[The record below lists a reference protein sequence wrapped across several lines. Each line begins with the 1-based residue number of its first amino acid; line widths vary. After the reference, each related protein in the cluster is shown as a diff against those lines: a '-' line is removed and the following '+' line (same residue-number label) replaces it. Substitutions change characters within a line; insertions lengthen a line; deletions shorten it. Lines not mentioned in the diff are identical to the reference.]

1 MAGSV
6 RGVPL
11 EELRPRPDDAE
22 RAKRYCADGSWSD
35 DTLGTTLAAGLADA
49 PKNVVSFRSDVRP
62 WRGTFAEAADR
73 ARRVAGGLRAAGV
86 QPGEPV
92 AFQLPNWP
100 EAGFLFWAIAFLGA
114 IPVPIVHFYGP
125 KEVEFILRQSGA
137 RYLVTADRFG
147 HLDYLA
153 NLASLRPTL
162 PALEQVWIVGDDV
175 PGDARPFAP
184 LFDADPIDGPVPA
197 DPSAPALIAYT
208 SGTTADPK
216 GVVHSHRTINFEIRQ
231 LAGLD
236 ANRGLPML
244 VGAPVGH
251 GIGLLAA
258 LLLPVYKREPLH
270 LIDVWDPGRVL
281 AAMIEDD
288 LSSGSGSTYF
298 LTSLL
303 DHPDFTE
310 KHAERMRR
318 IGLGGSPVPAA
329 VGERA
334 ERLGISTVRS
344 FGSTEHPSITGCTH
358 DMPREKRLHTDG
370 VPMLGVEMELR
381 DEDGKRVGPGEPG
394 EIFSRGPDCFIGYT
408 DPALTAECFDAEGW
422 FATGDVGVLDE
433 DGYLTIVDRKKDI
446 IIRGGENISALE
458 VEEQLVR
465 LPGVAEV
472 AVVAAPDER
481 LGEHGC
487 AFVRMQPGAGDAPEL
502 ETIREQL
509 AAAGLA
515 KQKWPEE
522 VRQVDD
528 FPRTPSG
535 KIQKFVLRQRLREE
549 A

>member
-1 MAGSV
+1 MPLDEFTP
-6 RGVPL
+6 RG
-11 EELRPRPDDAE
+11 DDAD
-22 RAKRYCADGSWSD
+22 RARRYCADGSWTD
-35 DTLGTTLAAGLADA
+35 ETLGTILAAGLAAA
-49 PKNVVSFRSDVRP
+49 PDNVVSFRSDVRP

-73 ARRVAGGLRAAGV
+73 ARRVAGGLLAAGV

-100 EAGFLFWAIAFLGA
+100 EAASLFWAIAFIGA
-114 IPVPIVHFYGP
+114 TPVPIVHFYGP

-137 RYLVTADRFG
+137 RFLVTADRFG
-147 HLDYLA
+147 HVDYLV
-153 NLASLRPTL
+153 NLEALRPTL
-162 PALEQVWIVGDDV
+162 PALEQVWVVGDSI
-175 PGDARPFAP
+175 PSAAKPFTE
-184 LFDADPIDGPVPA
+184 LEGGDPIDGPLST

-231 LAGLD
+231 LSGLD
-236 ANRGLPML
+236 ANRGRPLL

-258 LLLPVYKREPLH
+258 LLLPVHKRESIY

-281 AAMIEDD
+281 AAMLEDD
-288 LSSGSGSTYF
+288 ISSGSGATYF
-298 LTSLL
+298 LTSLF
-303 DHPDFTE
+303 DHPDYTD
-310 KHAERMRR
+310 KHAALMAR

-358 DMPREKRLHTDG
+358 DMPREKRLNTDG
-370 VPMLGVEMELR
+370 VPMMGVEMELR
-381 DEDGKRVGPGEPG
+381 DEDGKVVGAHEPG
-394 EIFSRGPDCFIGYT
+394 EIWSKGPDCFIGYT
-408 DPALTAECFDAEGW
+408 DPQLTKACFDAGGW
-422 FATGDVGVLDE
+422 FATGDVGVVDDE
-433 DGYLTIVDRKKDI
+433 GYLTIVDRKKDI

-487 AFVRMQPGAGDAPEL
+487 AFIRMQPDAGPAPDL
-502 ETIREQL
+502 GSVRERL
-509 AAAGLA
+509 AASGLA
-515 KQKWPEE
+515 KQKWPED
-522 VRQVDD
+522 VRGIDD

-535 KIQKFVLRQRLREE
+535 KIQKFVLRQRLRDE
-549 A
+549 

>member
-1 MAGSV
+1 M
-6 RGVPL
+6 PL
-11 EELRPRPDDAE
+11 EEFLPRADDAD
-22 RAKRYCADGSWSD
+22 RARRYCADGLWTD
-35 DTLGTTLAAGLADA
+35 ETLGTILAAGFADA
-49 PKNVVSFRSDVRP
+49 PDNVVSFRSDVRP

-73 ARRVAGGLRAAGV
+73 ARRVAGGLLAAGV

-100 EAGFLFWAIAFLGA
+100 EAGSLFWAIAFIGA

-137 RYLVTADRFG
+137 RFLVTADRFG
-147 HLDYLA
+147 HVDYVA
-153 NLASLRPTL
+153 NLETLRPSL
-162 PALEQVWIVGDDV
+162 PALEQVWIVGDSV
-175 PGDARPFAP
+175 PGWAQSFRALEDG
-184 LFDADPIDGPVPA
+184 DPIDGPMST

-231 LAGLD
+231 LSGLD
-236 ANRGLPML
+236 ANRGKPLL

-258 LLLPVYKREPLH
+258 LLLPVYKRESLY

-281 AAMIEDD
+281 AAMLEDD
-288 LSSGSGSTYF
+288 ISSGSGSTYF
-298 LTSLL
+298 LTSLF
-303 DHPDFTE
+303 DHPDYGAA
-310 KHAERMRR
+310 HAAQMTR
-318 IGLGGSPVPAA
+318 IGLGGSPVPTA

-334 ERLGISTVRS
+334 EQLGISTVRS

-358 DMPREKRLHTDG
+358 DMPREKRLTTDG
-370 VPMLGVEMELR
+370 VPMMGVEMELR
-381 DEDGKRVGPGEPG
+381 DEDGTVLGPHEPG
-394 EIFSRGPDCFIGYT
+394 EIWSKGPDCFIGYT
-408 DPALTAECFDAEGW
+408 DPRLTKECFDDDGW
-422 FATGDVGVLDE
+422 FATGDVGVIDDE
-433 DGYLTIVDRKKDI
+433 GYLTIVDRKKDI

-458 VEEQLVR
+458 VEEQLMR

-472 AVVAAPDER
+472 AVVAAPDQR

-487 AFVRMQPGAGDAPEL
+487 AFIRMQPDAGAAPDL
-502 ETIREQL
+502 SVVREQL
-509 AAAGLA
+509 AASGLA
-515 KQKWPEE
+515 KQKWPED
-522 VRQVDD
+522 VRGIEE

-549 A
+549 

>member
-1 MAGSV
+1 MALDDFV
-6 RGVPL
+6 
-11 EELRPRPDDAE
+11 PRPDDAA
-22 RAKRYCADGSWSD
+22 RAERYCAEGLWTDE
-35 DTLGTTLAAGLADA
+35 TLGSVLADGLAAA
-49 PKNVVSFRSDVRP
+49 PDNVVSFRSDVRP
-62 WRGTFAEAADR
+62 WRGTFAEAAER

-86 QPGEPV
+86 QAGEPV

-100 EAGFLFWAIAFLGA
+100 EAASLFWGIAFLGA

-137 RYLVTADRFG
+137 RFLVTADRFG

-153 NLASLRPTL
+153 NLESIRPSL
-162 PALEQVWIVGDDV
+162 PALEQVWVVGDDV
-175 PGDARPFAP
+175 PGWAKR
-184 LFDADPIDGPVPA
+184 FDELASAEPIDGPVPT

-216 GVVHSHRTINFEIRQ
+216 GVVHSHRTINFEIKQ
-231 LAGLD
+231 LSDLD
-236 ANRGLPML
+236 ANRGKPLL

-258 LLLPVYKREPLH
+258 LLLPVYKRESIY
-270 LIDVWDPGRVL
+270 LIDVWDPARVL
-281 AAMIEDD
+281 AGMLEDD
-288 LSSGSGSTYF
+288 VSSGSGATYF

-310 KHAERMRR
+310 EHAAHMAR
-318 IGLGGSPVPAA
+318 IGLGGSAVPAA

-334 ERLGISTVRS
+334 ARLGISTVRS
-344 FGSTEHPSITGCTH
+344 FGSTEHPSITGSTH
-358 DMPREKRLHTDG
+358 DLPLEKRLTTDG
-370 VPMLGVEMELR
+370 IPMLGVEIELR
-381 DEDGKRVGPGEPG
+381 DEDGSVVTPGEPG
-394 EIFSRGPDCFIGYT
+394 EIWSRGPDCFIGYT
-408 DPALTAECFDAEGW
+408 DPRLTKECFDAEGW
-422 FATGDVGVLDE
+422 FATGDVGVVDD

-458 VEEQLVR
+458 VEEQLLR

-487 AFVRMQPGAGDAPEL
+487 AFIRMLPDAGPAPDLDSVRA
-502 ETIREQL
+502 QL
-509 AAAGLA
+509 ADVGLA
-515 KQKWPEE
+515 KQKWPED
-522 VRQVDD
+522 VRPIDE

-549 A
+549 Q

>member
-1 MAGSV
+1 MPLDEFTP
-6 RGVPL
+6 RG
-11 EELRPRPDDAE
+11 DDAV
-22 RAKRYCADGSWSD
+22 RAQRYCADGSWTD
-35 DTLGTTLAAGLADA
+35 ETLGTILAAGFAEA
-49 PKNVVSFRSDVRP
+49 PDSVVSFRSDVRP
-62 WRGTFAEAADR
+62 WRGTFSEAADR

-86 QPGEPV
+86 RPGEPV
-92 AFQLPNWP
+92 AFQIPNWP
-100 EAGFLFWAIAFLGA
+100 EAGSLFWAIAFLGA

-125 KEVEFILRQSGA
+125 KEVEFILGQSGA

-147 HLDYLA
+147 HIDYLA
-153 NLASLRPTL
+153 SLETLRASA
-162 PALEQVWIVGDDV
+162 PALEHVWVVGDSV
-175 PGDARPFAP
+175 PGWAQPFTE
-184 LFDADPIDGPVPA
+184 LEDADPIDGPLPT
-197 DPSAPALIAYT
+197 DPSAPALVAYT

-231 LAGLD
+231 LANLD
-236 ANRGLPML
+236 ANRGRPLL

-258 LLLPVYKREPLH
+258 LLIPVFKRQSLY

-281 AAMIEDD
+281 AAMLEDD
-288 LSSGSGSTYF
+288 VSSGSGSTYF

-303 DHPDFTE
+303 DHPDFTDA
-310 KHAERMRR
+310 HAAKMARV
-318 IGLGGSPVPAA
+318 GLGGSPVPAA

-344 FGSTEHPSITGCTH
+344 FGSTEHPSITGCMH
-358 DMPREKRLHTDG
+358 DAPREKRLTTDG

-381 DEDGKRVGPGEPG
+381 DEDGSVVGPGEPG
-394 EIFSRGPDCFIGYT
+394 EIWSRGPDCFIGYT
-408 DPALTAECFDAEGW
+408 DPRLTRECFDDDGW
-422 FATGDVGVLDE
+422 FGTGDVGVVDE
-433 DGYLTIVDRKKDI
+433 EGYLTIVDRKKDI

-465 LPGVAEV
+465 IPGVAEA

-487 AFVRMQPGAGDAPEL
+487 AFIRMQPDTGDAPDL
-502 ETIREQL
+502 AAVREQL

-522 VRQVDD
+522 VRGIDD

-535 KIQKFVLRQRLREE
+535 KIQKFVLRRRLREG
-549 A
+549 